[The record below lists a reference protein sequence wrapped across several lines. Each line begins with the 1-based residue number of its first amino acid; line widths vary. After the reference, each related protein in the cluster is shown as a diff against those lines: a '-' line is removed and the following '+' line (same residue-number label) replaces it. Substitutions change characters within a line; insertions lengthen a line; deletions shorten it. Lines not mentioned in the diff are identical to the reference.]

1 MEVADSVLD
10 LVGNTPLVRMQ
21 RAVPDAGCDVLAKLE
36 MLNPGGSVKDRPAIA
51 MIDAAEREGL
61 LEPGGTII
69 EPTSGNTGVGLAMVA
84 AQRGYRCVFV
94 MTDKVSEEKVQ
105 LLRAYGAEVVVCPVA
120 VAPDDPDSY
129 YSTAERLMRETPA
142 AYRPNQYFNQANP
155 LAHEQTTGPELWR
168 QTGGR
173 ITHFVA
179 GAGTGGTITG
189 VGRYL
194 KQQRPSVEM
203 VVADPEGSVFSG
215 GSGRPYLVEGVGEDF
230 WPPTYDPEVVDRVIA
245 VSDQASFDM
254 ARLVSHREGLLIGG
268 SGGTAVCAAAEVARH
283 CGPDDVVVVLL
294 PDSGRG
300 YLSKVF
306 NDDWMAS
313 HGFLICEHPCV
324 KDVLDAKEDVL
335 PPLVYVNPDDPVS
348 LAVTRMRDHGL
359 SQMPVAKG
367 EMPLAAA
374 EVMGS
379 VHELRLMALA
389 FDGDLLGQPVESIM
403 SRPLEQI
410 GIGEPVAL
418 AVTRLER
425 SPALLVLDGGRPR
438 AVVSSTDVLGY
449 LSSNADDGLSQGQ
462 LL

>member
-1 MEVADSVLD
+1 M
-10 LVGNTPLVRMQ
+10 P
-21 RAVPDAGCDVLAKLE
+21 RAVPDVRCEVLAKLE

-84 AQRGYRCVFV
+84 AQRGYRCIFV
-94 MTDKVSEEKVQ
+94 MTDKVSDEKVQ
-105 LLRAYGAEVVVCPVA
+105 LLRAYGSDVVVCPVA
-120 VAPDDPDSY
+120 VAPEDPDSY
-129 YSTAERLMRETPA
+129 YSTAERLMGETVG
-142 AYRPNQYFNQANP
+142 AYRPNQYFNQMNP

-168 QTGGR
+168 QTEGR

-179 GAGTGGTITG
+179 GAGTGGTLSG

-194 KQQRPSVEM
+194 KRQNPAVQIIA
-203 VVADPEGSVFSG
+203 ADPEGSVFSG
-215 GSGRPYLVEGVGEDF
+215 GSGRPYLVEGIGEDF
-230 WPPTYDPEVVDRVIA
+230 WPETYHPEVVDMVVA
-245 VSDQASFDM
+245 VSDQASFEM

-268 SGGTAVCAAAEVARH
+268 SGGTAVCAAAEVARD
-283 CGPDDVVVVLL
+283 CDPDDVVVVLL
-294 PDSGRG
+294 PDSGRS

-313 HGFLICEHPCV
+313 HGFLIGEHPCV
-324 KDVLDAKEDVL
+324 KDVLDAKEGAL
-335 PPLVYVNPDDPVS
+335 PPLVYVNPEDPVS
-348 LAVTRMRDHGL
+348 LAVTRMRDNGL
-359 SQMPVAKG
+359 SQLPVAKG
-367 EMPLAAA
+367 EMPLTSA

-379 VHELRLMALA
+379 VHELQLMALA
-389 FDGDLLGQPVESIM
+389 FNGDLLGQPVENVM

-410 GIGEPVAL
+410 GIGESVAL
-418 AVTRLER
+418 AVAKLER

-449 LSSNADDGLSQGQ
+449 LSSGPGALDGGSDR
-462 LL
+462 